1 MASFARDGYAA
12 RSVNRPG
19 IAALLS
25 ALWPGLGQAWLGAR
39 QRGLVVAMPMLG
51 LVAIVAGIA
60 LANVRLII
68 DGLVQPGILAAILV
82 GLLVLAVYHLLAVRD
97 AFRVGVRT
105 GGPNSAGRTPIL
117 LLALALVVGLYGSIE
132 VVGLQAYD
140 ATSTIFVNPGTGFT
154 IPSASFAP
162 TSAPSLAPGATPS
175 PIPAPTA
182 TAQPVP
188 AWAADGRLNLLL
200 IGSDAGPGRWSL
212 RTDTMIVL
220 SVDIATHQA
229 AMFGIPRNIVN
240 VPLAPEDQSAFPNG
254 RFPQFLNALYVYAM
268 GHASKFP
275 GGDARGFRAVT
286 GAVQELVG
294 VPLDG
299 AVVVDLNGFVDLVNA
314 VGGLWIDI
322 PHSLFDAHYPK
333 PDGTGYIQVSIS
345 PGCQKLNGTRALEYA
360 RSRHQDDDY
369 GRMRRQQSVLVAL
382 DRELDPIALL
392 PRVPDLLNIAKD
404 NLWTTI
410 QPDEIADLAVLAAH
424 VDSHQIETIE
434 FSPPKYPEFLNTK
447 EIKAIQARVQSIFEQ
462 PAAAPSASPTPDVTP
477 KPCPRSS

>member
-1 MASFARDGYAA
+1 M
-12 RSVNRPG
+12 NRPG

-39 QRGLVVAMPMLG
+39 RRALLVALPMFG
-51 LVAIVAGIA
+51 LVAAVAAVA
-60 LANVRLII
+60 LLNVRLLI
-68 DGLVQPGILAAILV
+68 DGFVQPGTLEAILV
-82 GLLVLAVYHLLAVRD
+82 GVLVLAVYHLLAVRD
-97 AFRVGVRT
+97 AFRVGVRR
-105 GGPNSAGRTPIL
+105 GGPDASGRTPIL
-117 LLALALVVGLYGSIE
+117 LLALALVVGLYGSVE
-132 VVGLQAYD
+132 LVGVHAYE

-162 TSAPSLAPGATPS
+162 TDEPGSALGTTPS
-175 PIPAPTA
+175 PSPEPSA
-182 TAQPVP
+182 TALPVP

-220 SVDIATHQA
+220 SVDIATHRA

-240 VPLAPEDQSAFPNG
+240 VPLAPEDQDAFPNG

-268 GHASKFP
+268 GHANQFP

-299 AVVVDLNGFVDLVNA
+299 AIVVDLNGFVDLVNA
-314 VGGLWIDI
+314 VGGLWINI
-322 PHSLFDAHYPK
+322 PQRLYDAHYPK
-333 PDGTGYIQVSIS
+333 PDGSGYIQISIP
-345 PGCQKLNGTRALEYA
+345 PGCQQLNGDRALEYA

-369 GRMRRQQSVLVAL
+369 ARMRRQQAVLLAL
-382 DRELDPIALL
+382 RHELNPIALL
-392 PRVPDLLNIAKD
+392 PRVPQLLDIAKN

-410 QPDEIADLAVLAAH
+410 QPGDIADLAALAAH
-424 VDSHQIETIE
+424 VDSHDIQTIE
-434 FSPPKYPEFLNTK
+434 LSPPTYPEFLNTE
-447 EIKAIQARVQSIFEQ
+447 EIKAIQKRVQTIFAAV
-462 PAAAPSASPTPDVTP
+462 PSAAASPSPMPSATP
-477 KPCPRSS
+477 KPCPQTP

>member
-1 MASFARDGYAA
+1 M
-12 RSVNRPG
+12 NRPG

-25 ALWPGLGQAWLGAR
+25 VLWPGLGQAWLGAR
-39 QRGLVVAMPMLG
+39 RRALLVALPMFG
-51 LVAIVAGIA
+51 LVAAVAILA
-60 LANVRLII
+60 LLNARLLI
-68 DGLVQPGILAAILV
+68 DGFVQPGTLAAILI

-97 AFRVGVRT
+97 AYGVGGRAPGAT
-105 GGPNSAGRTPIL
+105 RGRTSL
-117 LLALALVVGLYGSIE
+117 LLVALALVVGLYGSIE
-132 VVGLQAYD
+132 FVGLHAYE
-140 ATSTIFVNPGTGFT
+140 ATSTIFVNPGTGYT

-162 TSAPSLAPGATPS
+162 TAPPSLTPGDTPS

-182 TAQPVP
+182 TPIPVP

-220 SVDIATHQA
+220 SVDVATHRA

-240 VPLAPEDQSAFPNG
+240 VPLAPEDQAAFPNG
-254 RFPQFLNALYVYAM
+254 RFPQFLNGLYVYAM
-268 GHASKFP
+268 NDPKQFP

-299 AVVVDLNGFVDLVNA
+299 AVVVDLNGFVDLVDA

-322 PHSLFDAHYPK
+322 PTSLYDAHYPK
-333 PDGTGYIQVSIS
+333 PDGTGYIQISI
-345 PGCQKLNGTRALEYA
+345 PAGCQKLSGRRALEYA

-392 PRVPDLLNIAKD
+392 PRVPDLLDIAKD

-410 QPDEIADLAVLAAH
+410 QPNDIADLAVLAAH
-424 VDSHQIETIE
+424 VDSHEIRTIE
-434 FSPPKYPEFLNTK
+434 LSPPTYPEFLNTRA
-447 EIKAIQARVQSIFEQ
+447 IKAIQTRVQTIFDV
-462 PAAAPSASPTPDVTP
+462 PTVAPSPTPNVTP
-477 KPCPRSS
+477 KPCPRTS

>member
-1 MASFARDGYAA
+1 M
-12 RSVNRPG
+12 NRPG
-19 IAALLS
+19 FAALLS

-39 QRGLVVAMPMLG
+39 RRAVVVALPMLG
-51 LVAIVAGIA
+51 LVVAVATIA
-60 LANVRLII
+60 LVNVRLLI
-68 DGLVQPGILAAILV
+68 DGFVQPATLAAILI

-97 AFRVGVRT
+97 AFRVGVRK
-105 GGPNSAGRTPIL
+105 GGPHAAGRTPIL
-117 LLALALVVGLYGSIE
+117 LVALALVVALYGSIE
-132 VVGLQAYD
+132 FVGLHAYE
-140 ATSTIFVNPGTGFT
+140 ATSTIFVNPGTGYT

-162 TSAPSLAPGATPS
+162 TAPPSLTPGATPS
-175 PIPAPTA
+175 PTPVPTA
-182 TAQPVP
+182 TPIPVP
-188 AWAADGRLNLLL
+188 AWSVDGRLNLLL

-220 SVDIATHQA
+220 SVDVATHRA

-240 VPLAPEDQSAFPNG
+240 VPLAPEDQAAFPNG

-268 GHASKFP
+268 QHPKAFP

-299 AVVVDLNGFVDLVNA
+299 AIVVDLNGFVDLVNA

-322 PHSLFDAHYPK
+322 PHSLYDSHYPK
-333 PDGTGYIQVSIS
+333 PDGSGYIQVSIQA
-345 PGCQKLNGTRALEYA
+345 GCQKLNGIRALEYA

-369 GRMRRQQSVLVAL
+369 GRMRRQQAVLLAL
-382 DRELDPIALL
+382 HAELDPIALL
-392 PRVPDLLNIAKD
+392 PRVPDLLDIAKD

-424 VDSHQIETIE
+424 VDSSDIETFEIA
-434 FSPPKYPEFLNTK
+434 PPKYPEFLNTR
-447 EIKAIQARVQSIFEQ
+447 EIKSIQTLVRTIFDE
-462 PAAAPSASPTPDVTP
+462 PAVAPSPTPDITP
-477 KPCPRSS
+477 KPCPRTS

>member
-1 MASFARDGYAA
+1 M
-12 RSVNRPG
+12 NRPG

-25 ALWPGLGQAWLGAR
+25 ALWPGLGQAWLGSTR
-39 QRGLVVAMPMLG
+39 RGLLIAMPMLA
-51 LVAIVAGIA
+51 LAAVVTGIA
-60 LANVRLII
+60 LANIRLLI
-68 DGLVQPGILAAILV
+68 DGFVQPGTLAAILL
-82 GLLVLAVYHLLAVRD
+82 GFLVLAVYHLLAVRD
-97 AFRVGVRT
+97 AFRVGVRR
-105 GGPNSAGRTPIL
+105 GGPNAAGRTPIL

-132 VVGLQAYD
+132 FVGLHAYE

-162 TSAPSLAPGATPS
+162 TEQPSLAPGATPS

-182 TAQPVP
+182 TAVPVP

-200 IGSDAGPGRWSL
+200 IGSDAGPGRYSL

-220 SVDIATHQA
+220 SVDIATHRA

-240 VPLAPEDQSAFPNG
+240 APLAPEDQGAFPNG

-268 GHASKFP
+268 NNPKEFP

-299 AVVVDLNGFVDLVNA
+299 AIVVDLNGFVDLVNA

-322 PHSLFDAHYPK
+322 PHSLYDAHYPK
-333 PDGTGYIQVSIS
+333 PDGTGYIQVSI
-345 PGCQKLNGTRALEYA
+345 PAGCQKLNGIRALEYA

-392 PRVPDLLNIAKD
+392 PQVPSLLDIAKD

-410 QPDEIADLAVLAAH
+410 QPNEIADLAVLAAH
-424 VDSHQIETIE
+424 VDSHQIQTIE
-434 FSPPKYPEFLNTK
+434 LSPPTYAEFLNAK
-447 EIKAIQARVQSIFEQ
+447 EIKAIQTRVQTIFNA
-462 PAAAPSASPTPDVTP
+462 PAGSVAPSPTPDVTP
-477 KPCPRSS
+477 RPCPRTT

>member
-1 MASFARDGYAA
+1 M
-12 RSVNRPG
+12 NRPG

-25 ALWPGLGQAWLGAR
+25 ALWPGLGQAWLGAGR
-39 QRGLVVAMPMLG
+39 RAL
-51 LVAIVAGIA
+51 LVALPMFALVAAVALIA
-60 LANVRLII
+60 LLNIRLII
-68 DGLVQPGILAAILV
+68 DGLVQPGTLAAILI

-97 AFRVGVRT
+97 AFRVGVRR
-105 GGPNSAGRTPIL
+105 GGPDAAGRTPIL
-117 LLALALVVGLYGSIE
+117 LLALALVVALYGSIE
-132 VVGLQAYD
+132 FVGLHAYE
-140 ATSTIFVNPGTGFT
+140 ATTSIFVNPGTGFT

-162 TSAPSLAPGATPS
+162 TAPPSLTPGDTPS
-175 PIPAPTA
+175 LVPAPTA
-182 TAQPVP
+182 TSVPVP

-240 VPLAPEDQSAFPNG
+240 VPLAPEDQAAFTNG

-268 GHASKFP
+268 GHESQFP

-299 AVVVDLNGFVDLVNA
+299 AIVVDLNGFVDLVNA

-322 PHSLFDAHYPK
+322 PSSLFDAHYPK
-333 PDGTGYIQVSIS
+333 PDGTGYIQVSIQ

-369 GRMRRQQSVLVAL
+369 GRMRRQQSVLLAL

-392 PRVPDLLNIAKD
+392 PRVPDLLDIAKD

-410 QPDEIADLAVLAAH
+410 QPNEIADLAVLAAH
-424 VDSHQIETIE
+424 VDSHDIQTIE

-447 EIKAIQARVQSIFEQ
+447 EIKAIQARVQGIFSQ
-462 PAAAPSASPTPDVTP
+462 PAGAGPSPTPTVTQ
-477 KPCPRSS
+477 KACPATS

>member
-1 MASFARDGYAA
+1 M
-12 RSVNRPG
+12 NRPG

-25 ALWPGLGQAWLGAR
+25 ALWPGLGQAWLGAGR
-39 QRGLVVAMPMLG
+39 RAL
-51 LVAIVAGIA
+51 LVALPMFGLGAAVAIIA
-60 LANVRLII
+60 LVNIRLLI
-68 DGLVQPGILAAILV
+68 DGFVQPTTLAAILI
-82 GLLVLAVYHLLAVRD
+82 GLLGLAVYHLLAVRD
-97 AFRVGVRT
+97 AFRVGVRR
-105 GGPNSAGRTPIL
+105 GGPDAAGRTPIL
-117 LLALALVVGLYGSIE
+117 LLALALVVALYGSIE
-132 VVGLQAYD
+132 FVGLHAYE
-140 ATSTIFVNPGTGFT
+140 ATTSIFVNPGTGFT

-162 TSAPSLAPGATPS
+162 TAPPSLTPGDTPS

-182 TAQPVP
+182 TPIPVP

-220 SVDIATHQA
+220 SVDVATHRA

-240 VPLAPEDQSAFPNG
+240 VPLAPEDQAAFPNG
-254 RFPQFLNALYVYAM
+254 RFPQFLNALYVAAM
-268 GHASKFP
+268 NDPKHFP

-299 AVVVDLNGFVDLVNA
+299 AIVVDLNGFVDLVNA

-322 PHSLFDAHYPK
+322 PSSLYDAHYPK
-333 PDGTGYIQVSIS
+333 PDGTGYIQVSIQ

-369 GRMRRQQSVLVAL
+369 GRMRRQQSVLLAL

-392 PRVPDLLNIAKD
+392 PRVPDLLDIAKD

-410 QPDEIADLAVLAAH
+410 QPNEIADLAVLAAH
-424 VDSHQIETIE
+424 VDSHDIQTIE

-447 EIKAIQARVQSIFEQ
+447 EIKSIQARVQSIFSQ
-462 PAAAPSASPTPDVTP
+462 PVGVGPSPTPAVTQ
-477 KPCPRSS
+477 KACPPTS